1 MPRRLQVAAVQM
13 DAAPAPVAERL
24 VRAERQV
31 DAAAAAGAQLVLLPE
46 LFTTGYCYEPATL
59 ALAEPP
65 DGPSSAW
72 MGRTTARLGI
82 HLAGSLLLREGG
94 DVVNSLLLV
103 APDGQRWRYD
113 KQHPWA
119 WERATFRAGRG
130 GPIASTA
137 LGRIGMLICWDV
149 AHPRLWRAYAGQ
161 VDLLLI
167 ASCPPDASAPR
178 YHLPSGATLTLDD
191 LGPAFA
197 RLKDTGRLVFG
208 TMIDQ
213 QVAWLG
219 VPALHTVGCGQ
230 LQLRIPNGRGTLAVM
245 AAAAPSLL
253 RYLPE
258 ATVLELRCGLIAGCR
273 IIDAGGQAI
282 ATRGQEQ
289 GEGSCVG
296 TLRLLDAPPRP
307 HGRQPTSPLPVL
319 AYLLSDWVVPWLS
332 ISAYRQG
339 LRDVS
344 GLEGAPQAGAGGLRL
359 LLLGLALMGVLEL
372 LRRLWRSWTTRAGG
386 DATHAP

>member
-1 MPRRLQVAAVQM
+1 
-13 DAAPAPVAERL
+13 
-24 VRAERQV
+24 
-31 DAAAAAGAQLVLLPE
+31 
-46 LFTTGYCYEPATL
+46 
-59 ALAEPP
+59 
-65 DGPSSAW
+65 
-72 MGRTTARLGI
+72 
-82 HLAGSLLLREGG
+82 
-94 DVVNSLLLV
+94 
-103 APDGQRWRYD
+103 
-113 KQHPWA
+113 
-119 WERATFRAGRG
+119 
-130 GPIASTA
+130 
-137 LGRIGMLICWDV
+137 MLICWDV

-258 ATVLELRCGLIAGCR
+258 ATVLELRCGLVAGCR